1 MKIVI
6 IGGVAGGASAA
17 TRARRLAEDAE
28 IVLIERGANVSFAN
42 CGLPYYLGGVIEK
55 REKLLVASAKL
66 LRARFRID
74 VRTSSL
80 AESIDR
86 AKQTVRIR
94 ELATGRVYEEPYDQL
109 ILAPGAVPLRP
120 EVPGSDSP
128 RLLTLR
134 NLDDMDQIESL
145 LAAGI
150 REAVIVGGG
159 FIGIELAENLV
170 HRGIHATLI
179 QRGPQL
185 LSPMDP
191 EMTQPLL
198 EHMRECGVT
207 VYLNETLRS
216 LDTTSDGVVV
226 WLESGRAILAGVVLC
241 GIGVAPESTLA
252 DHAGLE
258 MGLRRAVEVN
268 EQQQTSDPHIFA
280 VGDVTEVSDFV
291 LQDFGESPSYVP
303 LAGPANRQGRL
314 AADAICGREMHLNE
328 PGVRY
333 RGTQGTL
340 IVGCF
345 GCTAASTGASE
356 KSLKRRGINYR
367 KVYIHPADHAGYYP
381 NAQPMT
387 LKLLFDPQSGRVLGA
402 QGVGGTGVDKRIDV
416 LSMAI
421 QAKMTVFDLE
431 ESELCYAPQYGSA
444 KDPINMLGFVASG
457 LLRGYHPQIDVESLP
472 TPEQIASDASV
483 PMILDVRTP
492 LEFAAG
498 AIPGAVLIPVDEL
511 RDRLGELPRNRPIAV
526 YCKVGMRG
534 YIALRILLQH
544 GFDAVNIGGGWTT
557 WRMHQK

>member
-1 MKIVI
+1 M
-6 IGGVAGGASAA
+6 
-17 TRARRLAEDAE
+17 
-28 IVLIERGANVSFAN
+28 
-42 CGLPYYLGGVIEK
+42 IEK

-66 LRARFRID
+66 LRNRFRID
-74 VRTSSL
+74 ARTSSTVE
-80 AESIDR
+80 AIDR
-86 AKQTVRIR
+86 TKQLVRIR
-94 ELATGRVYEEPYDQL
+94 EQATGRVYEETYDQL
-109 ILAPGAVPLRP
+109 ILAPGAIPQRP
-120 EVPGSDSP
+120 GVPGDDSP
-128 RLLTLR
+128 RLFTLR
-134 NLDDMDQIESL
+134 NLDDMDQIESI
-145 LAAGI
+145 LATGVQHAI
-150 REAVIVGGG
+150 VVGGG
-159 FIGIELAENLV
+159 FIGIELTENLV
-170 HRGIHATLI
+170 HRGVQVTLI
-179 QRGPQL
+179 QRGSQL

-198 EHMRECGVT
+198 ERMREQGVT
-207 VYLNETLRS
+207 VYLNEKLRS
-216 LDTTSDGVVV
+216 MDTTADGVVA
-226 WLESGRAILAGVVLC
+226 WLESGRAISAGVVLC
-241 GIGVAPESTLA
+241 GIGVVPESTLA
-252 DHAGLE
+252 MDAGLE
-258 MGLRRAVEVN
+258 TGLRHAVCVDER
-268 EQQQTSDPHIFA
+268 QRTSDPHIFA

-291 LQDFGESPSYVP
+291 LQDFSESPSYVP

-314 AADAICGREMHLNE
+314 ASDAICGREMHLNE
-328 PGVRY
+328 PGIRY

-345 GCTAASTGASE
+345 GLTAAATGASE
-356 KSLKRRGINYR
+356 KSLKRKDIAYR
-367 KVYIHPADHAGYYP
+367 KVYIHPTDHAGYYP
-381 NAQPMT
+381 NAQSMT
-387 LKLLFDPQSGRVLGA
+387 LKLLFEPRSGRILGA
-402 QGVGGTGVDKRIDV
+402 QGVGSTGIDKRIDV

-457 LLRGYHPQIDVESLP
+457 LLRGYHPQIDAESLP
-472 TPEQIASDASV
+472 TPEQIASDSSV

-492 LEFAAG
+492 SEFAAG